1 MNKRIF
7 SFIFA
12 RGGSKGIPKKNL
24 LKIDGTPL
32 LGHSI
37 NMAKSIG
44 SVEKIFVSTD
54 CDEIAIIG
62 EQYGAE
68 IIKRPKNLARDE
80 TPEWLAWKH
89 AINSVSEKYGNFD
102 IFLSLP
108 TTSPLRKDIDVSN
121 CLKKIIQPKVDA
133 VITICESNRSPWFNM
148 VTKENEK
155 LNLLIDNNQVFRRQ
169 DSPKSF
175 DITTV
180 AYALKTDFIRVSD
193 NIWQGNVFGVEIPL
207 ERSIDID
214 NFLDYKI
221 ANFLFHNNKS
231 Q

>member
-1 MNKRIF
+1 
-7 SFIFA
+7 
-12 RGGSKGIPKKNL
+12 
-24 LKIDGTPL
+24 
-32 LGHSI
+32 
-37 NMAKSIG
+37 
-44 SVEKIFVSTD
+44 
-54 CDEIAIIG
+54 
-62 EQYGAE
+62 
-68 IIKRPKNLARDE
+68 
-80 TPEWLAWKH
+80 
-89 AINSVSEKYGNFD
+89 
-102 IFLSLP
+102 
-108 TTSPLRKDIDVSN
+108 
-121 CLKKIIQPKVDA
+121 
-133 VITICESNRSPWFNM
+133 M

-231 Q
+231 